1 MKSCYLLLWVILAAN
16 LKSELEAYIAE
27 SYPEHQLRTVEEL
40 EGAVVRVS
48 LWDKSQG
55 RTLKVRLKAIES
67 KSGKGVR
74 FELKRSCGHVIEDI
88 LQSTKK
94 SI

>member
-1 MKSCYLLLWVILAAN
+1 LAG
-16 LKSELEAYIAE
+16 
-27 SYPEHQLRTVEEL
+27 VEEL
-40 EGAVVRVS
+40 EGAVIRVS
-48 LWDKSQG
+48 LEDKARG
-55 RTLKVRLKAIES
+55 RTLKVRLKATES

-88 LQSTKK
+88 LQSSKK